1 MCTFAHILVMMFVLS
16 LQSYQKGLTPQT
28 GASPIF
34 YFSRLACACIHVH
47 ARDVVFADNNN
58 CFIWISMRLCGALIF
73 TDLTV
78 KKKVDRS
85 IAPQPTRITKIYLLL
100 KHNFYFL
107 LFCCPSTSVPIPR
120 NIIMRN
126 TGRSLVKAVTDKLF
140 VRLLLPLVRAQPYNL
155 RFSIIII

>member
-1 MCTFAHILVMMFVLS
+1 MIRENPSARQAHTNPKEKNPWKEQIRRIRITPIRRIYSS
-16 LQSYQKGLTPQT
+16 L
-28 GASPIF
+28 IF
-34 YFSRLACACIHVH
+34 CLDY
-47 ARDVVFADNNN
+47 
-58 CFIWISMRLCGALIF
+58 CFIWIYMRLCGALIF
-73 TDLTV
+73 TDLTD

-126 TGRSLVKAVTDKLF
+126 TGRSLLRAVTDKLF
-140 VRLLLPLVRAQPYNL
+140 VRLLLPLVSAQQYNL